1 MKIERKKSTN
11 YLTALII
18 ASFIMVFALPSC
30 QPPESKPTAG
40 PLQLAQAKSGSYIA
54 GIEARGN
61 LSFPN
66 QQKLYFSTFGTIKE
80 ICVKEGDQVNEGQ
93 LLARLDNTTQRL
105 AVDSAQF
112 DVSKAKNAMQKR
124 VCPTPGRT
132 VYEFLNA
139 PSVLD
144 TLETMQVELEK
155 AATSVATK
163 KYNEAS
169 SELSLARDDLERAK
183 EILLDSYIQIY
194 SLGLSQE
201 TLIQLSLDLEKA
213 RIALEKV
220 KEELRKTELYAP
232 FEGIVTDIPVKD
244 GDVISSVNYN
254 TVPIVHLIDPSVME
268 MEGFI
273 DEMDRPRVNVDDK
286 AIITVDALPD
296 ITVTGEVSFISEVG
310 TIRSGLAYY
319 KVTISVEPPFSP
331 ELKHGMGATARIF
344 PGSKS

>member
-1 MKIERKKSTN
+1 MKTERKEWTRQLIVLIST
-11 YLTALII
+11 I
-18 ASFIMVFALPSC
+18 FIMAFALVSC
-30 QPPESKPTAG
+30 QPSESKPATN
-40 PLQLAQAKSGSYIA
+40 PLQLAQGKAGSYIV

-80 ICVKEGDQVNEGQ
+80 ICVKEGASVNEGQ

-124 VCPTPGRT
+124 VCPTTGRT
-132 VYEFLNA
+132 IYEFLNA

-144 TLETMQVELEK
+144 TLEAMQVELEK
-155 AATSVATK
+155 ASASVANK
-163 KYNEAS
+163 EYDEAS

-183 EILLDSYIQIY
+183 GILLESYIQIY
-194 SLGLSQE
+194 SYGLSQD

-213 RIALEKV
+213 RIALERT
-220 KEELRKTELYAP
+220 KEELRKTELYAH
-232 FEGIVTDIPVKD
+232 FDGIVTDIPVKE
-244 GDVISSVNYN
+244 GDVISAVNYN
-254 TVPIVHLIDPSVME
+254 TVPIVHIIDSSVLE

-273 DEMDRPRVNVDDK
+273 DEMDRPRVNIDDK
-286 AIITVDALPD
+286 AVITVDALPD
-296 ITVTGEVSFISEVG
+296 LELTSKVSFVSEVG
-310 TIRSGLAYY
+310 TIHSGLAYY
-319 KVTISVEPPFSP
+319 KVTISVEPPFSH

-344 PGSKS
+344 PEGKP

>member
-1 MKIERKKSTN
+1 MKIERKKSIN
-11 YLTALII
+11 QLIALII
-18 ASFIMVFALPSC
+18 ASFIMVFALTSC
-30 QPPESKPTAG
+30 RPPENKPTAS
-40 PLQLAQAKSGSYIA
+40 PLQLAQAQPSSYIA
-54 GIEARGN
+54 GIEVRGN

-66 QQKLYFSTFGTIKE
+66 QQKLYFSTFSTIKE
-80 ICVKEGDQVNEGQ
+80 IDVKEGDPVNDGQ

-132 VYEFLNA
+132 VYEFLNT

-144 TLETMQVELEK
+144 TLEAMQVELEK
-155 AATSVATK
+155 AAASVATK
-163 KYNEAS
+163 EYDEAS
-169 SELSLARDDLERAK
+169 GELSLARDDLERAK
-183 EILLDSYIQIY
+183 GILLDSYIRID
-194 SLGLSQE
+194 SHGLSEE

-213 RIALEKV
+213 KIALEKA
-220 KEELRKTELYAP
+220 KDELRKTELYAP
-232 FEGIVTDIPVKD
+232 FEGIVTDVPAKE
-244 GDVISSVNYN
+244 GDVISSVNY
-254 TVPIVHLIDPSVME
+254 TTIPIIHLIDPSVME

-273 DEMDRPRVNVDDK
+273 DEMDRPRVNIDDK
-286 AIITVDALPD
+286 AAITVDALPD
-296 ITVTGEVSFISEVG
+296 LKLTGKVSFISEVG

-344 PGSKS
+344 PEGKS

>member
-1 MKIERKKSTN
+1 MKIEREKSIN
-11 YLTALII
+11 QLIALIS
-18 ASFIMVFALPSC
+18 ASFFIVFALISC
-30 QPPESKPTAG
+30 RPPESKPTAS
-40 PLQLAQAKSGSYIA
+40 PLQLAQAKPSGYIA

-66 QQKLYFSTFGTIKE
+66 QQKLYFSTFGTLKE
-80 ICVKEGDQVNEGQ
+80 IDVKEGNQVNEGQ

-144 TLETMQVELEK
+144 TLEAMQVELER
-155 AATSVATK
+155 AAESVATK
-163 KYNEAS
+163 EYDETS
-169 SELSLARDDLERAK
+169 RELSLARDDLERAK
-183 EILLDSYIQIY
+183 GILLESYIQIY
-194 SLGLSQE
+194 SYGLSEE

-213 RIALEKV
+213 KIALEKA
-220 KEELRKTELYAP
+220 KDELSKTELYAP
-232 FEGIVTDIPVKD
+232 FEGIVTDVPAKE
-244 GDVISSVNYN
+244 GDVISSVNY
-254 TVPIVHLIDPSVME
+254 TTTPIIHLIDPSVME
-268 MEGFI
+268 MEGFV
-273 DEMDRPRVNVDDK
+273 DEMDRPRVNTGDK
-286 AIITVDALPD
+286 AVITVDALPD
-296 ITVTGEVSFISEVG
+296 LKLRGKVSFISEVG

-331 ELKHGMGATARIF
+331 ELKHGMGATAMIL
-344 PGSKS
+344 PEGKS